1 MQLRKERFV
10 KTGKEST
17 YSGTKHQALAKIV
30 DGNGLPNIVTNV
42 QQLVKPVKRVER
54 KINLLEYVDPNRQVT
69 KQE

>member
-17 YSGTKHQALAKIV
+17 YSGTIHQALAKIV

-42 QQLVKPVKRVER
+42 QQLVKPLKRVGR
-54 KINLLEYVDPNRQVT
+54 NINLLESVDPNREVT